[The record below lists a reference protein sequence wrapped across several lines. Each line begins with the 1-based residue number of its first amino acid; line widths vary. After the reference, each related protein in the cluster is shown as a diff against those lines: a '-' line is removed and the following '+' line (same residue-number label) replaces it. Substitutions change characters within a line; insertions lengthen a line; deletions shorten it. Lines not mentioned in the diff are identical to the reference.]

1 MDFEKLFDKKELPKI
16 LLSTFLAILAAVLCF
31 VGYEKYNLHIV
42 IQIIVYELI
51 ELMLYKVV
59 VFEKRK
65 KAHVVAIIIAIIVGS
80 ASSLYVDYNY
90 YNGVI
95 TMNKALFLNAIG
107 YAIAFYALSMTIFS
121 SAMEKLGKN
130 E

>member
-16 LLSTFLAILAAVLCF
+16 LLSTFLAIIAAVLCF
-31 VGYEKYNLHIV
+31 VGYEKYNLHII

-51 ELMLYKVV
+51 EITLYKVV

-65 KAHVVAIIIAIIVGS
+65 KAHIIVAIIGIIIGCLI
-80 ASSLYVDYNY
+80 SLYRDYTF

-107 YAIAFYALSMTIFS
+107 YAIAIYAIIMVLFS
-121 SAMEKLGKN
+121 TAMEKLGKN

>member
-16 LLSTFLAILAAVLCF
+16 LLSTFLAIIAAVLCF
-31 VGYEKYNLHIV
+31 VGYEKYNLHII

-51 ELMLYKVV
+51 EITLHKVV

-65 KAHVVAIIIAIIVGS
+65 KAHIIVAIIGIITGCLI
-80 ASSLYVDYNY
+80 SLYRDYTF

-107 YAIAFYALSMTIFS
+107 YAIAIYAIIMVLFS
-121 SAMEKLGKN
+121 TAMEKLGKN

>member
-16 LLSTFLAILAAVLCF
+16 LLSTVLAIIAAVLCF
-31 VGYEKYNLHIV
+31 VGYEKYNLHII

-51 ELMLYKVV
+51 EIMLYKVAV
-59 VFEKRK
+59 SKTGK
-65 KAHVVAIIIAIIVGS
+65 KAHIIVAILGIVVGS
-80 ASSLYVDYNY
+80 LISLYRDYSF

-107 YAIAFYALSMTIFS
+107 YAIAFYAIVMVIFS

>member
-16 LLSTFLAILAAVLCF
+16 LLSTVLAIISAVLCF
-31 VGYEKYNLHIV
+31 VGYEKYNLHII

-51 ELMLYKVV
+51 EITLYKVV
-59 VFEKRK
+59 ISKPGK
-65 KAHVVAIIIAIIVGS
+65 KAHIIVAFLGIIIGS
-80 ASSLYVDYNY
+80 LISLYRDYSF

-107 YAIAFYALSMTIFS
+107 YAIAIYAIIMVLFS
-121 SAMEKLGKN
+121 TVMEKLGKN

>member
-16 LLSTFLAILAAVLCF
+16 LLSTFLAIIAAVLCF
-31 VGYEKYNLHIV
+31 VGYEKYNLHII

-51 ELMLYKVV
+51 EITLYKVV

-65 KAHVVAIIIAIIVGS
+65 KAHIIVAIIGIITGCLI
-80 ASSLYVDYNY
+80 SLYRDYTF

-95 TMNKALFLNAIG
+95 TMNKALFLNAIW
-107 YAIAFYALSMTIFS
+107 YAIAIYAIIMVLFS
-121 SAMEKLGKN
+121 TAMEKLGKN